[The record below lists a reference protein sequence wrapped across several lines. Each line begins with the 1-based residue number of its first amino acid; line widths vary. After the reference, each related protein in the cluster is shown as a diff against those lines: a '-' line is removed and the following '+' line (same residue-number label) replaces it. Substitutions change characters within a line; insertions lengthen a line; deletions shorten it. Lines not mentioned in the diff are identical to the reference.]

1 MPDKGF
7 LLIDKTAGIT
17 SFDVIRRLRKLTGIR
32 RIGHCG
38 TLDPFATGLLIC
50 ALGSYTRLIGYLE
63 ALDKS
68 YEATVLLGKS
78 TSTGDPEGEIN
89 QISPVNTDCID
100 PEYLKAAALA
110 LKELPIPIYSAV
122 KISGKR
128 AYTLARAG
136 EEVKLDARS
145 TTIHDFRVT
154 SQPGPD
160 DPEPALGY
168 RCTVSKGTYI
178 RSLSEWIARQ
188 LDTVGYTTSLK
199 RVAIGAIDLN
209 EAISLEALTP
219 DNWADSL
226 CSPLRLFHHLE
237 IRPTSSEE
245 LAILAR
251 GQSLSDDAEDNPTVL
266 IGGPGNDLAGVAER
280 SEGKLHPRI
289 NLR

>member
-100 PEYLKAAALA
+100 PENLKAAALA

-136 EEVKLDARS
+136 EQVILDARP

-219 DNWADSL
+219 DNWADYL
-226 CSPLRLFHHLE
+226 CSPLRLFRHLE

-266 IGGPGNDLAGVAER
+266 IGGSGNDLAGVAER

>member
-100 PEYLKAAALA
+100 PENLKAAALA

-122 KISGKR
+122 KIGGKR

-136 EEVKLDARS
+136 EEVILDARP
-145 TTIHDFRVT
+145 TTIHDFRMI

-226 CSPLRLFHHLE
+226 CSPLRLFRHLE

>member
-100 PEYLKAAALA
+100 PENLKAAALA

-136 EEVKLDARS
+136 EQVILDARP

>member
-122 KISGKR
+122 KIGGKR

-136 EEVKLDARS
+136 E
-145 TTIHDFRVT
+145 
-154 SQPGPD
+154 
-160 DPEPALGY
+160 
-168 RCTVSKGTYI
+168 
-178 RSLSEWIARQ
+178 
-188 LDTVGYTTSLK
+188 
-199 RVAIGAIDLN
+199 
-209 EAISLEALTP
+209 
-219 DNWADSL
+219 
-226 CSPLRLFHHLE
+226 
-237 IRPTSSEE
+237 
-245 LAILAR
+245 
-251 GQSLSDDAEDNPTVL
+251 
-266 IGGPGNDLAGVAER
+266 
-280 SEGKLHPRI
+280 
-289 NLR
+289 